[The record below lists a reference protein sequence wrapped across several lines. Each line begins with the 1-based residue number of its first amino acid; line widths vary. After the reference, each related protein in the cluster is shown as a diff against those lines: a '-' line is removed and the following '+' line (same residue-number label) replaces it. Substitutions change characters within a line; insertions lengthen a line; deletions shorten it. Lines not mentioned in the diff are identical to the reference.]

1 MVSHH
6 HISEMNE
13 RKYWFAYEKRSLWRY
28 TVRMFVIYDIFCPL
42 LNKYCP
48 TAAKAGAK
56 ESQ

>member
-1 MVSHH
+1 
-6 HISEMNE
+6 MNE
-13 RKYWFAYEKRSLWRY
+13 RKYWFVYNEKRSLWRY
-28 TVRMFVIYDIFCPL
+28 AVGMFAIYDIFCPL